1 MIAERQPY
9 RLAAAYA
16 RIPDQGVRRVVVV
29 LVEKLARGRGGAR
42 SPRSHRLSPEGAGIA
57 RGGQQTPPRPACG
70 ERSDSERSVSA
81 AMESG

>member
-29 LVEKLARGRGGAR
+29 LVEKLARGR
-42 SPRSHRLSPEGAGIA
+42 
-57 RGGQQTPPRPACG
+57 
-70 ERSDSERSVSA
+70 
-81 AMESG
+81 